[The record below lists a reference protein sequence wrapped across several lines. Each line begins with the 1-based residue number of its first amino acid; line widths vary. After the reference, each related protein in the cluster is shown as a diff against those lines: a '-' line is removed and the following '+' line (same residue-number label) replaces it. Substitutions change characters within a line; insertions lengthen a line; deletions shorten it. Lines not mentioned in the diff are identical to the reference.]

1 MIDQS
6 FLDQLTR
13 FSIIV
18 TKHVTSHYSG
28 MRRSVSA
35 GQGLVFEDHQPYAY
49 GDDFRRIDWKVYAR
63 SDHLF
68 VRRFEEEKS
77 LTVRMLLDASAS
89 MSFRR
94 KWDYASMVAVGL
106 GYLTMRENEKFQF
119 FTFDELLVAHRAKR
133 GREHLGQMINTLNS
147 MRTTHKG
154 ELLKNIRLLKKQ
166 ISSRSLVFVI
176 SDFLYD
182 LEEVRTSL
190 TLLKKNEVHLIQV
203 LDEQELEFAYTGEYT
218 FKDAESPNRFRTFVS
233 PGMRSAYLGGLTDH
247 LMHVESLAKD
257 TGAKYTLV
265 STKDTVFD
273 AFHKILS

>member
-1 MIDQS
+1 
-6 FLDQLTR
+6 
-13 FSIIV
+13 
-18 TKHVTSHYSG
+18 
-28 MRRSVSA
+28 MRHSVSA

-77 LTVRMLLDASAS
+77 LTVRMLLDSSAS
-89 MSFRR
+89 MNFRR

-119 FTFDELLVAHRAKR
+119 FTFDDQLVTHRAKR
-133 GREHLGQMINTLNS
+133 GRGHLGEMINILNT
-147 MRTTHKG
+147 MRTTRAG
-154 ELLKNIRLLKKQ
+154 ELLKNVRLLKKQ
-166 ISSRSLVFVI
+166 IFSRSLLFLI

-182 LEEVRTSL
+182 PEEIQASL
-190 TLLKKNEVHLIQV
+190 ALLKKNEVHLIQV
-203 LDEQELEFAYTGEYT
+203 LDEQEIEFAYTGEYS
-218 FKDAESPNRFRTFVS
+218 FKDAESPNKFRTFVS
-233 PGMRSAYLGGLTDH
+233 PVMRSAYLKGFTDH
-247 LMHVESLAKD
+247 LVHVESLAKD
-257 TGAKYTLV
+257 AGAKYTLV